1 MSKKKALV
9 QGAKA
14 RRAMTDPVFGILL
27 AGGLARRMGGGD
39 KGLKMIGGQSILSRI
54 ISTMAP
60 QCAGLIVN
68 ANGETE
74 RLADFGFPIVPDDV
88 PGFAGP
94 LAGILAGLDWIAAHN
109 ADCHYAISIPTDTPF
124 LPTDLV
130 ARLEDARLKAGA
142 DIACATSGGS
152 THPVIAL
159 WPVHLRHDLRHAL
172 VDEDMRK
179 IDRFTQRS
187 KMAYADWP
195 VEPYDPFFNANEP
208 QDLDAAERILAG
220 SQP

>member
-1 MSKKKALV
+1 
-9 QGAKA
+9 
-14 RRAMTDPVFGILL
+14 MTESIFGILL

-39 KGLKMIGGQSILSRI
+39 KGLKMIGDQSILSRI
-54 ISTMAP
+54 IAVMKS
-60 QCAGLIVN
+60 QCAGLVVN
-68 ANGETE
+68 ANGEVE

-94 LAGILAGLDWIAAHN
+94 LAGILAGLDWIAAHQ
-109 ADCHYAISIPTDTPF
+109 AECTHAISIPTDTPF
-124 LPTDLV
+124 LPADLV
-130 ARLEDARLKAGA
+130 MRLEEARAKAGA
-142 DIACATSGGS
+142 EIACATSGGS

-159 WPVHLRHDLRHAL
+159 WPVALRHDLRHAL
-172 VDEDMRK
+172 VDEDIRK

-208 QDLDAAERILAG
+208 QDIETAERILAG
-220 SQP
+220 LPS